1 MKKTRYILTLILFA
15 HILCGCGVKK
25 HVQTESTTTQA
36 KVMVKDTTYT
46 HKTAKEQTE
55 GAEIET
61 VWEVTTTETT
71 PADTISGKPA
81 KTTTQTTKKT
91 VRTAKKTTERTET
104 GGKVGKHEKQAETA
118 QNSKMEVKNK
128 ESNGG
133 GCRILGYIW
142 LFLLIGILLII
153 VLTWVENRRKPH
165 K

>member
-1 MKKTRYILTLILFA
+1 MKKTRYILTLLLFA
-15 HILCGCGVKK
+15 PILCGCGVKK

-36 KVMVKDTTYT
+36 KVTVKDTTYT
-46 HKTAKEQTE
+46 HETAKEQTE

-71 PADTISGKPA
+71 PADTIAGKPA
-81 KTTTQTTKKT
+81 KTTTHTTKKT
-91 VRTAKKTTERTET
+91 IRTAKQTTERTET
-104 GGKVGKHEKQAETA
+104 GEKVGKHEKQAETSQTA
-118 QNSKMEVKNK
+118 KKEVKKK
-128 ESNGG
+128 ETSGG

-153 VLTWVENRRKPH
+153 ILTWVENRRKPT

>member
-1 MKKTRYILTLILFA
+1 MKKTRYILTLLLFA
-15 HILCGCGVKK
+15 PILCGCGVKK

-46 HKTAKEQTE
+46 HETATEQTE

-71 PADTISGKPA
+71 PADTIAGNPA
-81 KTTTQTTKKT
+81 KTTTKTTKKT
-91 VRTAKKTTERTET
+91 VRTANQTTERTET
-104 GGKVGKHEKQAETA
+104 GEKVGKHEKQAETA
-118 QNSKMEVKNK
+118 QTSQMEVKKK
-128 ESNGG
+128 EPNGG
-133 GCRILGYIW
+133 GCRILGYIC

-153 VLTWVENRRKPH
+153 ILTWIENRRKPN

>member
-1 MKKTRYILTLILFA
+1 MKKTRYILTLLLFA
-15 HILCGCGVKK
+15 SILCGCGVKK

-36 KVMVKDTTYT
+36 KVTVKDTTYT
-46 HKTAKEQTE
+46 HETATEQTE

-61 VWEVTTTETT
+61 IWEVTTTETT
-71 PADTISGKPA
+71 QADTTTGKPA

-91 VRTAKKTTERTET
+91 VRTAKQTTERTET
-104 GGKVGKHEKQAETA
+104 GEKVGKHEKQAETA
-118 QNSKMEVKNK
+118 QTFKKEVKNK
-128 ESNGG
+128 ETSGG